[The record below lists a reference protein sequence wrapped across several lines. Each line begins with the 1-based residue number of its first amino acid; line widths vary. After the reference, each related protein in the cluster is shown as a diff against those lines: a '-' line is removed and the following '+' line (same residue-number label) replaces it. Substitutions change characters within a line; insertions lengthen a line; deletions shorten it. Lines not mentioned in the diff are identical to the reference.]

1 VAGTPP
7 YVELHC
13 HSAYSFGDGAS
24 SPEELI
30 ACAAGL
36 GYDAYALTDHNS
48 VSGAMEFAMAA
59 RETPVRGI
67 FGAELTTGHPDS
79 WRHVTLLV
87 RDRAGWRNLCRL
99 LTLAHAHTR
108 DRNDRKATDPVVALE
123 DVLDHAEG
131 LVCLTGCAEHGI
143 QDEATCRRLL
153 DAFGPENLRVELQRP
168 YARGDRARNRMLDR
182 LAHRLGV
189 PAVATGDVH
198 AHTRMRARLADALV
212 AAQHCQTLDASELE
226 LRPNHTH
233 VMRSPEVMAARFA
246 DYPHAV
252 AETVRL
258 ADTLRFTV
266 THDLGYRYP
275 GSDCTDAT
283 RKLAEICGGEL
294 TRRYPTGHKHRREAH
309 GRLEQ
314 ELQIIDRLGLSGF
327 FVLHHEILELA
338 RDVAAE
344 VRGPDTVRALLPPGR
359 GRGSSVSSVV
369 CYLTGLS
376 HIDPIENDLA
386 IGRFLHEDITGLP
399 DIDIDF
405 PRDIRERLIVRAHER
420 YGYDCAALV
429 AAFPTYKSRG
439 AIRDLGKSLG
449 LPEGEIDRVARGS
462 EGWGGQGTVAE
473 DIQTALGV
481 KELSGRWEWLA
492 RLSDEAYGLPTNLS
506 QHPGGMV
513 LATQPLIDCCPIV
526 PAQMDGRQMVQWDKD
541 SCSDAGFLK
550 IDLLGLGMLSAVERC
565 VETIAERHGAPVDL
579 SRIPFDDQRVY
590 EAIQLADTV
599 GVFQIE
605 SRAQMGSLR
614 RTRPTSLADLT
625 IQVALV
631 RPGPIVGG
639 SVSPY
644 IERRQQQMIDPEFQI
659 PYLHPSLAEPL
670 KMTLGTIIFQD
681 QVIEVARAFAGFT
694 AGQAESLR
702 RAMSRKRSQQAIDAH
717 HDEFVQGALET
728 HPDIN
733 QALAE
738 QVWGMVAGFAGF
750 GFPKGH
756 GAAFGLLAYQ
766 STWLKTYYPAEF
778 LCALLNEQP
787 MGFYPPDSLIH
798 DAQRK
803 HLTILPPDVNHSD
816 AECTVT
822 GTGEIRIGLT
832 YIKGVH
838 TQDIENLVQARS
850 LAGSFTGLEH
860 FAAHAGTSTNTL
872 ERLARSGACDELAGG
887 GPHARRTALWQLGIT
902 IPAHTTNNGS
912 QLALELPLEQAP
924 NLPAPGE
931 WEAMISDYTATG
943 ISIHQHPVELLR
955 PALDQQGATPIAAL
969 PDIRHGT
976 HISVAGLV
984 IARQRPGT
992 ANGTVFL
999 LLEDGGG
1006 TLNVI
1011 VPPTLYEPYRLTIRT
1026 EPLIV
1031 VHGRL
1036 ERHQKGGG
1044 AINLLATSLKRL
1056 THTTG
1061 TPAAVKTLRP
1071 PAPEP
1076 DTASEDFNAI
1086 APPAMNFA
1094 QGRRR

>member
-1 VAGTPP
+1 MNGTPA

-30 ACAAGL
+30 DRAAEL
-36 GYDAYALTDHNS
+36 GYTALALTDHNS

-59 RETPVRGI
+59 RDTPVRGI
-67 FGAELTTGHPDS
+67 FGAEITIEHPDS

-87 RDRAGWRNLCRL
+87 RDRTGWRNLCRL

-108 DRNDRKATDPVVALE
+108 DRNDRKATDPVVPLH
-123 DVLDHAEG
+123 DVFNHAEG
-131 LVCLTGCAEHGI
+131 LVCLTGCAEHGVH
-143 QDEATCRRLL
+143 DEGTCRTLL

-182 LAHRLGV
+182 LARRLAV
-189 PAVATGDVH
+189 PTVATGDVH

-212 AAQHCQTLDASELE
+212 AAKHCQTLDASELE

-233 VMRSPEVMAARFA
+233 VMRTPDVMAARFA
-246 DYPHAV
+246 DYPEAV

-266 THDLGYRYP
+266 TRDLGYRYP

-283 RKLAEICGGEL
+283 RNLAEVCRVEL
-294 TRRYPTGHKHRREAH
+294 TRRYPTGHRHCGEAQ
-309 GRLEQ
+309 GRLDQ
-314 ELQIIDRLGLSGF
+314 ELAIIDRLGLSGF

-405 PRDIRERLIVRAHER
+405 PRDIREKLIVRAHER
-420 YGYDCAALV
+420 YGYNCAALV
-429 AAFPTYKSRG
+429 AAFPTYKARG
-439 AIRDLGKSLG
+439 AIRDLGKALG
-449 LPEGEIDRVARGS
+449 LPDGEIDRVARGS
-462 EGWGGQGTVAE
+462 EGWGGQGTVAK

-481 KELSGRWEWLA
+481 TALEGRWEWLA
-492 RLSDEAYGLPTNLS
+492 RLADEAYGLPTNLS

-526 PAQMDGRQMVQWDKD
+526 PAQMEGRQMVQWDKD

-565 VETIAERHGAPVDL
+565 VETIAKHHDAPIDL
-579 SRIPFDDQRVY
+579 SRIPFDDPKVY
-590 EAIQLADTV
+590 EAIQVADTV

-614 RTRPTSLADLT
+614 RTRPESLADLT

-644 IERRQQQMIDPEFQI
+644 IERRQQQMIDPDFEI
-659 PYLHPSLAEPL
+659 PYLHPSLEEPL
-670 KMTLGTIIFQD
+670 KQTLGTIIFQD

-717 HDEFVQGALET
+717 RDEFIQGASAT
-728 HPDIN
+728 HPDATDDVI
-733 QALAE
+733 E
-738 QVWGMVAGFAGF
+738 QVWSMVGGFAGF

-778 LCALLNEQP
+778 LCALLNEQR

-798 DAQRK
+798 DAQRH
-803 HLTILPPDVNHSD
+803 HLAILPPDVNHSD
-816 AECTVT
+816 AECIVADT
-822 GTGEIRIGLT
+822 GAIRIGLS

-838 TQDIENLVQARS
+838 TQDIENLIQARS
-850 LAGSFTGLEH
+850 LAGGFKSLEH

-902 IPAHTTNNGS
+902 TPAHTNNNGA
-912 QLALELPLEQAP
+912 QLALELPLEKAP
-924 NLPAPGE
+924 NLPALDE
-931 WEAMISDYTATG
+931 WETMISDYTTTG
-943 ISIHQHPVELLR
+943 ISIHQHPVELQR
-955 PALDQQGATPIAAL
+955 PALEQQGATPIAAL

-976 HISVAGLV
+976 NVSVAGLV

-992 ANGTVFL
+992 ANGIVFL

-1011 VPPTLYEPYRLTIRT
+1011 VPQKLYEPYRLTIRT

-1044 AINLLATSLKRL
+1044 AINLLATSLERL
-1056 THTTG
+1056 THAAG
-1061 TPAAVKTLRP
+1061 AAAAVKSLGP
-1071 PAPEP
+1071 PVPEP
-1076 DTASEDFNAI
+1076 DTANEDFNAV
-1086 APPAMNFA
+1086 APAAMNFG

>member
-1 VAGTPP
+1 MPGTPA

-13 HSAYSFGDGAS
+13 HSAFSFGDGAS

-30 ACAAGL
+30 GCATDL
-36 GYDAYALTDHNS
+36 GYTALALTDHNS

-67 FGAELTTGHPDS
+67 FGAELTIGHPDS

-87 RDRAGWRNLCRL
+87 RDRVGWRNLCRL

-108 DRNDRKATDPVVALE
+108 DRNDRKATDPVVALQ
-123 DVLDHAEG
+123 DVLDHADG

-143 QDEATCRRLL
+143 HDEPTCRRLL

-189 PAVATGDVH
+189 PTVATGDVH

-212 AAQHCQTLDASELE
+212 AARHCQTLDASELE

-233 VMRSPEVMAARFA
+233 VMRTPEVMAARFA
-246 DYPHAV
+246 DYPEAV
-252 AETVRL
+252 AETIRL
-258 ADTLRFTV
+258 ADILRFTV
-266 THDLGYRYP
+266 TRDLGYRYP

-283 RKLAEICGGEL
+283 RKLSEICGDEL
-294 TRRYPTGHKHRREAH
+294 TCRYPTGHKHCGEAQV
-309 GRLEQ
+309 RLEQ

-405 PRDIRERLIVRAHER
+405 PRDIREKLIVRAHER

-429 AAFPTYKSRG
+429 AAFPTYKARG
-439 AIRDLGKSLG
+439 AIRDLGKALG

-462 EGWGGQGTVAE
+462 EGWGGAGTVAK
-473 DIQTALGV
+473 DIQTALGA

-492 RLSDEAYGLPTNLS
+492 RLADEAYGLPTNLS

-526 PAQMDGRQMVQWDKD
+526 PAQMEGRQMVQWDKD

-550 IDLLGLGMLSAVERC
+550 IDLLGLGMLSAVERS
-565 VETIAERHGAPVDL
+565 VEMIAERHGKPVDL
-579 SRIPFDDQRVY
+579 SRIPFDDQKVY

-614 RTRPTSLADLT
+614 RTLPESLADLT

-644 IERRQQQMIDPEFQI
+644 IERRQQQMVNPDFEI
-659 PYLHPSLAEPL
+659 PYLHPSLEEPL
-670 KMTLGTIIFQD
+670 KQTLGTIIFQD

-717 HDEFVQGALET
+717 QDQFIQGALQT
-728 HPDIN
+728 HPDVREP
-733 QALAE
+733 LAE

-778 LCALLNEQP
+778 LCALLNEQR

-822 GTGEIRIGLT
+822 DQGAIRIGLS

-838 TQDIENLVQARS
+838 AQDIEGLVQARS
-850 LAGSFTGLEH
+850 MAGGFKSLEH
-860 FAAHAGTSTNTL
+860 FAAHAGVTTNTL

-887 GPHARRTALWQLGIT
+887 GPRSRRTALWQLGIT
-902 IPAHTTNNGS
+902 TPAHTTNNGS
-912 QLALELPLEQAP
+912 QLALKLPLEPPP
-924 NLPAPGE
+924 NLPAPDA
-931 WEAMISDYTATG
+931 WEAMISDYTSTG
-943 ISIHQHPVELLR
+943 ISIHDHPVELLR
-955 PALDQQGATPIAAL
+955 LGLDEQGATPIASL
-969 PDIRHGT
+969 PNIRHGT
-976 HISVAGLV
+976 NISVAGLV

-992 ANGTVFL
+992 ANGIIFL

-1011 VPPTLYEPYRLTIRT
+1011 VPPKLYEPYRLTIRT

-1036 ERHQKGGG
+1036 ERHEKGGG
-1044 AINLLATSLKRL
+1044 AINLLATSLERL
-1056 THTTG
+1056 THSSG
-1061 TPAAVKTLRP
+1061 HPASVKSLRP
-1071 PAPEP
+1071 QAPEP
-1076 DTASEDFNAI
+1076 DTANEDFNAV
-1086 APPAMNFA
+1086 APAAMNFG